1 MGGERAVLGART
13 PRAEECTWNPGASR
27 HPETP
32 GGWAVGQKEQLE
44 TKGQVVKE
52 RQGAES
58 RRTGNVHDDPSFQSQ
73 PPGPDA
79 WRLRASLFPAP
90 LHSSHQWSRRVC
102 GDPAHWRQV
111 LGPLSC
117 LPAAWHF
124 ADLWFVRTFSDC
136 GRREPT
142 NRQFCCSL
150 VSFVGERSRR
160 ARR

>member
-52 RQGAES
+52 QQGAES

-90 LHSSHQWSRRVC
+90 LPSPFCKPSLWSLFRVITSI
-102 GDPAHWRQV
+102 ALVTVKIV
-111 LGPLSC
+111 LVTNENYIFL
-117 LPAAWHF
+117 F
-124 ADLWFVRTFSDC
+124 ACIMPVSL
-136 GRREPT
+136 
-142 NRQFCCSL
+142 NRQ
-150 VSFVGERSRR
+150 
-160 ARR
+160 